1 MLASTIRVDRAVEAD
16 IRRVVVRHDRARALD
31 GDLRLQGSLVFL
43 LGRPAIVEG
52 LALDRL
58 EATGNVRARA
68 AQEGGFAFA
77 VFLHRGATLPSSD
90 GQSYACT
97 V

>member
-16 IRRVVVRHDRARALD
+16 IRRVVMRHDRARALD
-31 GDLRLQGSLVFL
+31 GDLRLQGPLVFL
-43 LGRPAIVEG
+43 LGRPAVVEG

-58 EATGNVRARA
+58 EAPRDERARA

-77 VFLHRGATLPSSD
+77 VFRHRSAPL
-90 GQSYACT
+90 QSTHGHSKRGT

>member
-16 IRRVVVRHDRARALD
+16 IRRVVMRHDRARALD
-31 GDLRLQGSLVFL
+31 GHLGFEWPLILF
-43 LGRPAIVEG
+43 LGRPAIIEG

-58 EATGNVRARA
+58 EAAGDERARA

-77 VFLHRGATLPSSD
+77 VFRHRGAPLQSSD
-90 GQSYACT
+90 GHSNAGT